1 MKTSKTVVP
10 ILAAISVGH
19 LLNDVVQ
26 SLIASVYPL
35 LKQSFG
41 LDFGQLGWITFTY
54 QLTASLLQPFVGIYT
69 DKRPQ
74 PFSLVAGMG
83 FSLCGVLLLSVAN
96 TYGWLLVA
104 AGLVGLGSSIFHP
117 EASRVAR
124 LASGG
129 QHGLAQSVFQV
140 GGNAGSALGPL
151 LASVI
156 VAPRGQASI
165 AWFSLA
171 ALAGLGLLTR
181 VSLWYR
187 EHPAAKAVQRGS
199 SDRLAL
205 SRGKIA
211 AVLSVLV
218 MLIFSKFFYM
228 AAMTSYYTFYLM
240 DRFGLPVGTA
250 QRYLFLF
257 LGAVAVG
264 TILGGPIGDRVGR
277 RQVIWVSILG
287 VLPFSLALPHA
298 SLFWTAVLSA
308 AIGMIMASA
317 FSAILIY
324 AQELMPGRVGMI
336 SGLFFG
342 FAFGM
347 GGIGAAVLGHL
358 ADRTSIGYV
367 FEVCA
372 WLPAIGIFSV
382 LLPRT
387 EREATGSKNR

>member
-1 MKTSKTVVP
+1 MKNSRVVVP
-10 ILAAISVGH
+10 VLAAVSVSH
-19 LLNDVVQ
+19 LLNDVMQ
-26 SLIASVYPL
+26 SLIAAVYPL
-35 LKQSFG
+35 LKESFR
-41 LDFGQLGWITFTY
+41 LDFGQLGWITFTF
-54 QLTASLLQPFVGIYT
+54 QVTASLLQPFVGIYT
-69 DKRPQ
+69 DRKPQ
-74 PFSLVAGMG
+74 PFSLVVGMLL
-83 FSLCGVLLLSVAN
+83 SLCGVLLLSVAS

-104 AGLVGLGSSIFHP
+104 AGFVGLGSSVFHP

-156 VAPRGQASI
+156 VAPRGQGAI
-165 AWFSLA
+165 AWFSLT
-171 ALAGLGLLTR
+171 ALLGAGLLTR

-187 EHPAAKAVQRGS
+187 DHPAAKAAAR
-199 SDRLAL
+199 SDARLTVSPGKTVLAL
-205 SRGKIA
+205 G
-211 AVLSVLV
+211 VLV

-240 DRFGLPVGTA
+240 DRFGLSVGTA

-257 LGAVAVG
+257 LGAVALG
-264 TILGGPIGDRVGR
+264 TIAGGPIGDRIGR
-277 RQVIWVSILG
+277 KQVIWVSILG
-287 VLPFSLALPHA
+287 VLPFSLLLPGA
-298 SLFWTAVLSA
+298 SLFWTAVLSVV
-308 AIGMIMASA
+308 IGMTMASA
-317 FSAILIY
+317 FSAILVY

-342 FAFGM
+342 LAFGM

-367 FEVCA
+367 FAVCA
-372 WLPAIGIFSV
+372 WLPAIGILTV
-382 LLPRT
+382 LLPGR
-387 EREATGSKNR
+387 KH

>member
-1 MKTSKTVVP
+1 MVVP
-10 ILAAISVGH
+10 VLAAVSVSH
-19 LLNDVVQ
+19 LLNDVMQ
-26 SLIASVYPL
+26 SLIAAVYPL
-35 LKQSFG
+35 LKESFR
-41 LDFGQLGWITFTY
+41 LDFGQLGWITFTF
-54 QLTASLLQPFVGIYT
+54 QVTASLLQPFVGIYT
-69 DKRPQ
+69 DRKPQ
-74 PFSLVAGMG
+74 PFSLVVGMLL
-83 FSLCGVLLLSVAN
+83 SLCGVLLLSVAS

-104 AGLVGLGSSIFHP
+104 AGFVGLGSSVFHP

-156 VAPRGQASI
+156 VAPRGQGAI
-165 AWFSLA
+165 AWFSLT
-171 ALAGLGLLTR
+171 ALLGAGLLTR

-187 EHPAAKAVQRGS
+187 DHPAAKAAAR
-199 SDRLAL
+199 SDARLTVSPGKTVLAL
-205 SRGKIA
+205 G
-211 AVLSVLV
+211 VLV

-240 DRFGLPVGTA
+240 DRFGLSVGTA

-257 LGAVAVG
+257 LGAVALG
-264 TILGGPIGDRVGR
+264 TIAGGPIGDRIGR
-277 RQVIWVSILG
+277 KQVIWVSILG
-287 VLPFSLALPHA
+287 VLPFSLLLPGA
-298 SLFWTAVLSA
+298 SLFWTAVLSVV
-308 AIGMIMASA
+308 IGMTMASA
-317 FSAILIY
+317 FSAILVY

-342 FAFGM
+342 LAFGM

-367 FEVCA
+367 FAVCA
-372 WLPAIGIFSV
+372 WLPAIGILTV
-382 LLPRT
+382 LLPGR
-387 EREATGSKNR
+387 KH